1 METDRRHETALA
13 MELVMEPGLAQREPC
28 ISRPCDARLK
38 YRRERSARDAPWRS
52 ERAFAASAVR
62 RAVPL
67 LMASAPQPRTI
78 SPGTTVRVPVRF
90 AARLTR
96 AAAHHQVECQ
106 YRTAQDARKTSHR
119 NPGYYSPWHRSQ
131 TIGGK
136 PRRKPPTQPFAFNA
150 NANKSVIGRLV
161 PPSSRGAIRAF
172 LMPATVWCLPVSH
185 LIVASRWAWVAG
197 SAHPTKY
204 VSD

>member
-1 METDRRHETALA
+1 
-13 MELVMEPGLAQREPC
+13 MELMMEPGLAQREPC

-38 YRRERSARDAPWRS
+38 YRRERIARDAPWRS

-67 LMASAPQPRTI
+67 LMASAPQPRII

-106 YRTAQDARKTSHR
+106 YRNAQDARKNSHR
-119 NPGYYSPWHRSQ
+119 NPGYYSPWHRGQ
-131 TIGGK
+131 TMGGK
-136 PRRKPPTQPFAFNA
+136 PRRKPPPSRSPSMQTPTSPLSAGLSHHLHAERSGLSLCPQRFGACPFLTL
-150 NANKSVIGRLV
+150 SSPREGRGYQV
-161 PPSSRGAIRAF
+161 QHTPQNMHQITSRR
-172 LMPATVWCLPVSH
+172 
-185 LIVASRWAWVAG
+185 
-197 SAHPTKY
+197 
-204 VSD
+204 